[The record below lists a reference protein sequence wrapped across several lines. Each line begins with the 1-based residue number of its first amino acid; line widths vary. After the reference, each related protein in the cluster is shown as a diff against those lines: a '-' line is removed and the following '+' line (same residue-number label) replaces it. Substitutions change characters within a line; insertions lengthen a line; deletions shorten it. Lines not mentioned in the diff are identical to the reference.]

1 MTTPA
6 ERTMSAAQALRIEFT
21 IIGIG
26 VLALVM
32 IFQPFALPIFS
43 AGCGLV
49 VLAALANNMLPFAQA
64 GKPLRGVIFSGV
76 IVAFTFCV
84 VLLVSIAAADLYGK
98 AFLKGPSA
106 TSLVPP
112 GPPYWQHPMIWVL
125 AVLAM
130 ALAIVIRAMTRKG
143 PQP

>member
-1 MTTPA
+1 MSPDPDKG
-6 ERTMSAAQALRIEFT
+6 MSAATALRIEFT
-21 IIGIG
+21 IIGVG

-49 VLAALANNMLPFAQA
+49 VLAALANNMLPFAQP
-64 GKPLRGVIFSGV
+64 GRPLRGVIFAGV

-84 VLLVSIAAADLYGK
+84 VLLLSIAAADAYGK
-98 AFLKGPSA
+98 LFLKGASA

-125 AVLAM
+125 AVLSL

-143 PQP
+143 

>member
-1 MTTPA
+1 MTPHPEKA
-6 ERTMSAAQALRIEFT
+6 MSATQALRIEFA

-49 VLAALANNMLPFAQA
+49 VLAALANNMLPFAQP
-64 GKPLRGVIFSGV
+64 GRPLRGVIFAGV

-84 VLLVSIAAADLYGK
+84 VLLLSIAAADLYGK
-98 AFLKGPSA
+98 VFLKGAST

-112 GPPYWQHPMIWVL
+112 GPPYWQHPMIWTL
-125 AVLAM
+125 AALAL
-130 ALAIVIRAMTRKG
+130 ALAILIRAMTRKG
-143 PQP
+143 PRP